1 MGGVLTR
8 CPSLIPEICAFAY
21 NSILV
26 VRQQAGGIVSEPK
39 KPVPSPA
46 AQAAKLRG
54 ILESAVT
61 AIITIDEQGLIENIN
76 PATQRLFG
84 YSASELV
91 GKNVKVLMPE
101 PYRAE
106 HDGYIASYVGTGVR
120 KIIGIGREVSGR
132 RKDGTTFPLHLSVS
146 EFEAEGRRYFT
157 GMIHDISDRRHVE
170 EALRES
176 ERRLAQSQKMEAVGQ
191 LTGGIAHDFNNLLL
205 VISGNLELL
214 EPQIR
219 TDDQRALLKE
229 AQDAAALG
237 SKLTDQLLTFARRRH
252 LDAHVIQLN
261 DLVVNIADML
271 RRALG
276 ELITLSTSLASDVW
290 STRADPDQFQSAIVN
305 MAVNARD
312 AMPQGGKLVI
322 ETRNIVFDADH
333 TDYQS
338 ELQPGAYVQ
347 LSISD
352 TGAGMDAAVRDR
364 VFEPF
369 FTTKEKGRGTGL
381 GLAMVY
387 GFVKQ
392 SGGHVTVYSEPGH
405 GTTINLYFPRS
416 DTPAADTYSARSA
429 SDTAGPPR
437 ETILVVEDDSR
448 VRQLTI
454 KRLKLIGYQVLEA
467 GDGPTAL
474 EILNRGDP
482 VDLVFTD
489 LIMPGGLSGRDVAI
503 RAREIRPGVKILLTS
518 GYAEEL
524 VRGDDLQRENLK
536 VLRKPYQQADL
547 ITALREV
554 LGNGNQS
561 PLKGL

>member
-1 MGGVLTR
+1 LQHFG
-8 CPSLIPEICAFAY
+8 
-21 NSILV
+21 
-26 VRQQAGGIVSEPK
+26 
-39 KPVPSPA
+39 KPVVAQTPGQTASPA

-61 AIITIDEQGLIENIN
+61 AIITIGDRGLIEDVN
-76 PATQRLFG
+76 PSTERLFG
-84 YSASELV
+84 YDASELI
-91 GKNVKVLMPE
+91 GQNVKMLMPE
-101 PYRAE
+101 PYRGE
-106 HDGYIASYVGTGVR
+106 HDGYIANYVGTGIK

-146 EFEAEGRRYFT
+146 EFEADGRRYFT
-157 GMIHDISDRRHVE
+157 GMIHDISDRTHVE

-214 EPQIR
+214 EPRLDNEESQ
-219 TDDQRALLKE
+219 ALLKE
-229 AQDAAALG
+229 AQDAAGLG
-237 SKLTDQLLTFARRRH
+237 SKLTDQLLSFARRRH

-261 DLVVNIADML
+261 DLVVSITDML
-271 RRALG
+271 RRTLG
-276 ELITLSTSLASDVW
+276 EHITLSTSLARDVW
-290 STRADPDQFQSAIVN
+290 ATRADPGQFQSAIVN

-312 AMPQGGKLVI
+312 AMPQGGKLVV
-322 ETRNIVFDADH
+322 ETRNIEFDADH
-333 TDYQS
+333 VDYQS
-338 ELQPGAYVQ
+338 ELQPGQYVQ

-352 TGAGMDAAVRDR
+352 TGTGMEPEIRDR

-387 GFVKQ
+387 GFAKQ
-392 SGGHVTVYSEPGH
+392 SGGHVTIYSEPGL

-416 DTPAADTYSARSA
+416 DAHPGKVAALAKDKAT
-429 SDTAGPPR
+429 SDVEVR
-437 ETILVVEDDSR
+437 ETVLVVEDDSR

-467 GDGPTAL
+467 SDGPAAL
-474 EILNRGDP
+474 EILKRGDA

-489 LIMPGGLSGRDVAI
+489 LIMPGGLSGRELAK
-503 RAREIRPGVKILLTS
+503 RARELKPGVKVLLTS

-524 VRGDDLQRENLK
+524 VHGDDLQREQLK

-547 ITALREV
+547 IAALRDV
-554 LGNGNQS
+554 LGDYARDS
-561 PLKGL
+561 